1 MFGNELALSDVL
13 PISSTTTD
21 TAPFDRAIKI
31 PKTNSNRTRDFDC
44 TYHAGIGFAYFV
56 PNRTIDL
63 TVGTLMVEEIRVST

>member
-21 TAPFDRAIKI
+21 AAPFGRAIKI
-31 PKTNSNRTRDFDC
+31 PKSNRTRDFDC

-56 PNRTIDL
+56 PNRTMDL
-63 TVGTLMVEEIRVST
+63 TVGTLRVEVTEVST